1 MLQSFAASFCFGD
14 GTVCP
19 RGHTPPED
27 SHLKFQKKP
36 KKKTALVFV
45 DFEYMQISHKN
56 RWGIEPPLHDWYD
69 ALCAEYDV
77 KELYVFADFSNSAM
91 KNNLPVLRQIT
102 DNIIETQNTASRHKK
117 DFTDFFLLDKIYQKA
132 FEKNK
137 AQTYILFTGDG
148 HFGAV
153 SRFLIRNCKK
163 EVVIYGVEGNISG
176 GLYSQVTRI
185 VEYPDTETIK
195 KQYVPMLA
203 RLYMTMQKGNRQ
215 KASVELNAVAAAA
228 EKQLKLNRALAREVL
243 DDMTAKGYL
252 KYEEQW
258 VSALKRTR
266 ILVCDTEKLRANGF
280 DMAEKKPE

>member
-1 MLQSFAASFCFGD
+1 MNVFKQN
-14 GTVCP
+14 
-19 RGHTPPED
+19 
-27 SHLKFQKKP
+27 

-56 RWGIEPPLHDWYD
+56 RYGIEPPVLAWYKS
-69 ALCAEYDV
+69 LCETYDV

-117 DFTDFFLLDKIYQKA
+117 DFTDFFLLDKMYQKA

-153 SRFLIRNCKK
+153 SRFLIRHCKK

-176 GLYSQVTRI
+176 TLYNQVTRV
-185 VEYPDTETIK
+185 VEYPDIETVK
-195 KQYVPMLA
+195 KEYIPLLA
-203 RLYMTMQKGNRQ
+203 ALYMSMQKNAKQ
-215 KASVELNAVAAAA
+215 KQSPSFEAVAQAA
-228 EKQLKLNRALAREVL
+228 EKQYKLDRKTALLTL
-243 DDMTAKGYL
+243 DDMMKKGYFT
-252 KYEEQW
+252 YREEW
-258 VSALKRTR
+258 VSSLKRTR
-266 ILVCDTEKLRANGF
+266 ILVCDREKLSIDGF
-280 DMAEKKPE
+280 AIK